1 MLLMETVQL
10 LNIHYLKAVRIDLG
24 FIATH
29 QATFQMEAPSCKIGN
44 IWRHTILLERR
55 SSTTGKN

>member
-1 MLLMETVQL
+1 MEIVPL
-10 LNIHYLKAVRIDLG
+10 LNIHYLDLVSIDHE

-29 QATFQMEAPSCKIGN
+29 QATFQIDALSCKIGN

-55 SSTTGKN
+55 SSTTDKD